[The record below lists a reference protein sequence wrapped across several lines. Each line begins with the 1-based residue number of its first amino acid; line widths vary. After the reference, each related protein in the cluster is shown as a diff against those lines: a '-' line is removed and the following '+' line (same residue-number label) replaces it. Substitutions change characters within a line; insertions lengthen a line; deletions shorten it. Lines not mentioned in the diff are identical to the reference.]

1 MIILLGGSS
10 HVGKTFFAQKLLECL
25 HYPYI
30 SLDHLK
36 MGFIRTKM
44 TSLTVE
50 DDLEMRDFLWPFA
63 AEIIR
68 TAIENS
74 QNLIV
79 EGCYIPEYWKTSF
92 SKDEHKNIRSVFL
105 VMSEEYLRD
114 NFQDVCR
121 YASVIEHRIY
131 DEPDLDR
138 LILCSKEFRECC
150 DRNKTPYIEIDG
162 SFDIDSLLINMLH
175 ILAIEKE
182 NTADINRL

>member
-50 DDLEMRDFLWPFA
+50 DDLEMRDFLWPFV

-74 QNLIV
+74 QNLII

-92 SKDEHKNIRSVFL
+92 SKDELENIRSVFL
-105 VMSEEYLRD
+105 VMSEEYLRAY
-114 NFQDVCR
+114 FQDVCR
-121 YASVIEHRIY
+121 YANVIENRIY

-150 DRNKTPYIEIDG
+150 IRNKTPYIEIDG
-162 SFDIDSLLINMLH
+162 SFDTDSLLKNILR
-175 ILAIEKE
+175 ILAIEE
-182 NTADINRL
+182 GNSADTNRS